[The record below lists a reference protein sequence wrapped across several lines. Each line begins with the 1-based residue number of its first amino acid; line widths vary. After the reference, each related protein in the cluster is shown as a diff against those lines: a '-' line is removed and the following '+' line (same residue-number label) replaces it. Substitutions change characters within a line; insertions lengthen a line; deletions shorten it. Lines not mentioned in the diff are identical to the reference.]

1 MSLSR
6 KISQAIDSIRFDTM
20 SDEVKLSAKMHILD
34 GLGVG
39 LNGTLLKPLFDPV
52 IELYSN
58 REEKGQSTLYNR
70 GNKVPARY
78 AASINCLTTLSCPYQ
93 ETHRA
98 SLGHPINVILTPALA
113 IGEELNANG
122 RQMVEAVVAG
132 YESFVRVAASVN
144 PSMLD
149 RGIQT
154 TGAIAPFGASVVA
167 ARMFGLNEEETRHAI
182 NHAANLAGSSLV
194 EAHGAK
200 PYFGYQAGV
209 NVEKGIFAAELA
221 RAGVVGCDTI
231 FEGGST
237 CDKGFLQ
244 AFSDDYDIDVLE
256 NGIPGRLG
264 VEDVGFSFHYVA
276 SFSRTPI
283 DALLWLVK
291 EHDLTPAKIEK
302 VRVNLTHVLH
312 NFVNQKIESTAGRA
326 AHYYIP
332 LHMALTLV
340 HGGVSD
346 DTLTEESFTDP
357 EIKAI
362 MDRVE
367 VGEDR
372 QLDADYEKSKSVT
385 SVIVEV
391 DTADGQKFS
400 KRLDAWRGDPENPAS
415 QAEIEEKFCRITS
428 KILSQDRQQKLIE
441 IVANLESLN
450 NIREIGKLVCKET

>member
-1 MSLSR
+1 MTVSQ
-6 KISQAIDSIRFDTM
+6 KIGEALGQIKFERL
-20 SDEVKLSAKMHILD
+20 SDEAKLSAKMHILD

-52 IELYSN
+52 IDLYSN
-58 REEKGQSTLYNR
+58 RESGGKSTVYNR
-70 GNKVPARY
+70 SEKLPARY

-113 IGEELNANG
+113 IGEE
-122 RQMVEAVVAG
+122 RQADGKQLIEAVVAG
-132 YESFVRVAASVN
+132 YESFVRVATSVN

-154 TGAIAPFGASVVA
+154 TGAIAPFGASIAA
-167 ARMFGLNEEETRHAI
+167 ARMFGLDDEQTRHAL

-221 RAGVVGCDTI
+221 AAGVVGCDTI

-244 AFSDDYDIDVLE
+244 AFSDNYNIDVLE

-291 EHDLTPAKIEK
+291 EYDLTPDKIEK

-312 NFVNQKIESTAGRA
+312 NFVNQKIESTEGRA

-332 LHMALTLV
+332 LHMALTLM

-346 DTLTEESFTDP
+346 DTLTEESFNNP

-372 QLDADYEKSKSVT
+372 QLDADYENSKSVT
-385 SVIVEV
+385 SVIVKV
-391 DTADGQKFS
+391 VTTDGQEYT
-400 KRLDAWRGDPENPAS
+400 KRLDAWRGDPVNPAS
-415 QAEIEEKFCRITS
+415 QSEIEDKFCRITA
-428 KILSQDRQQKLIE
+428 KILSNERQKRLID
-441 IVANLESLN
+441 IVANLETLN
-450 NIREIGKLVCKET
+450 DIREIGKLVCK